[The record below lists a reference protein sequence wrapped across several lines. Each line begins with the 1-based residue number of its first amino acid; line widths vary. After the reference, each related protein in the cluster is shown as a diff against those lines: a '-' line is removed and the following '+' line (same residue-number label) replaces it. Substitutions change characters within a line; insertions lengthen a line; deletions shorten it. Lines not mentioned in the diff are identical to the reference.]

1 MPRVIPAATPCIQA
15 ATPRAQTAAPCI
27 LAATPCAQ
35 ARPEAAAAL
44 ALLLFGD
51 PEAQMP
57 GGYSNQESSHS

>member
-15 ATPRAQTAAPCI
+15 AAPR
-27 LAATPCAQ
+27 AQ

-57 GGYSNQESSHS
+57 GGYSNQESTHS